1 MNSHGFTLI
10 ELMIVVAIIGILATL
25 ALPVLQ
31 DYTLRSRVTEGL
43 NLAAGAKQMIST
55 DGSASTA
62 DLTQAATTWNAQAG
76 GTGANSKYVD
86 SVLVNPTTGEIRVT
100 YNTSMGVA
108 ATENIINIRPFVRN
122 GASGTSL
129 TLDAAIAAGQ
139 TGALDWA
146 CSSATQSVA
155 TTNGM
160 SGVTTGTLQAKY
172 APSNCR

>member
-55 DGSASTA
+55 DGSTSIA
-62 DLTQAATTWNAQAG
+62 DLTLVATTWNTQANN
-76 GTGANSKYVD
+76 TGANSKYVN
-86 SVLVNPTTGEIRVT
+86 SVLINPATGEISIT

-108 ATENIINIRPFVRN
+108 ATENVINIRPFVRN
-122 GASGTSL
+122 GAAGTSL
-129 TLDAAIAAGQ
+129 ALDTAIAAGQ

-146 CSSATQSVA
+146 CASVTQSTA

-160 SGVTTGTLQAKY
+160 IGTTAGTLQAKY